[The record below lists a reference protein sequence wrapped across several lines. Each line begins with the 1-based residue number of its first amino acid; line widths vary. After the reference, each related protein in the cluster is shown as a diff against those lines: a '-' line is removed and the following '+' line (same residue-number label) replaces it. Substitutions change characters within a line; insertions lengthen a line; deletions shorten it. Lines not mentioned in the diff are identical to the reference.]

1 MSSDTPR
8 YQIIVG
14 SPVSHD
20 ELVAY
25 IVIDGNHVALL
36 SQDDGIEALKIEF
49 FDEPKIKV
57 LDYEV
62 FLKALKAA
70 RNLLLFP
77 GQAEEKP
84 GP

>member
-1 MSSDTPR
+1 MTNDSPR

-25 IVIDGNHVALL
+25 IVIDGRHVALL
-36 SQDDGIEALKIEF
+36 SQDDGVDDLKIEF
-49 FDEPKIKV
+49 FDRPKIKV
-57 LDYEV
+57 LDYDV
-62 FLKALKAA
+62 FMEALRVA

-77 GQAEEKP
+77 GQAE
-84 GP
+84 